1 MQLKVVKV
9 KAGQG
14 SLRERIKDA
23 LAKKGMRVRI
33 LVNRLAKEREEIVW
47 KPGELDAVALEL
59 RHLAYQI
66 RVLKMAKAAT
76 EEI

>member
-66 RVLKMAKAAT
+66 RILKMAKAAT